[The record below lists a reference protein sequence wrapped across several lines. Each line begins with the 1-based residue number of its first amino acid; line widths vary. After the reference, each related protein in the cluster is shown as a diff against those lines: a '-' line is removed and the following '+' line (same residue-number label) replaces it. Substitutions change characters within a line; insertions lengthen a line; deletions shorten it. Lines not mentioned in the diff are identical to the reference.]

1 MHLPKTSKNLQID
14 KENSRALLWVA
25 VATVIVVFCAF
36 SVRALL
42 AQGAYQRRVVNAK
55 NDTVKQLQDN
65 ITAAESLAQQYSV
78 FESQN
83 PNVIG
88 GKSDVPDNATPP
100 DGKNSRIVLDALP
113 TQYDFPALIS
123 SLSKLLGMHG
133 IASPSVGGTDQGS
146 AALSQPSANPQ
157 PQIIDQIPISG
168 TANYGG
174 IQNLIRDLERSIRPY
189 DITSLSI
196 SGNEGEM
203 TVSLV
208 TSTYYQSASAVVLE
222 KKEVK

>member
-1 MHLPKTSKNLQID
+1 MHMPKTGKRLHVDN
-14 KENSRALLWVA
+14 ENSRALVVVA
-25 VATVIVVFCAF
+25 IAAVIVVFCAF

-65 ITAAESLAQQYSV
+65 IKAAESLSQQYSV
-78 FESQN
+78 FEAAN

-123 SLSKLLGMHG
+123 SLSKLLGMNG
-133 IASPSVGGTDQGS
+133 ISSPSVGGTDQGS
-146 AALSQPSANPQ
+146 GLSSQPTANPQ
-157 PQIIDQIPISG
+157 PQSIDQIPIGGS
-168 TANYGG
+168 ASYGAV
-174 IQNLIRDLERSIRPY
+174 QNLIKDFERSIRPY
-189 DITSLSI
+189 NITSLQI
-196 SGNEGEM
+196 SGNEGQM
-203 TVSLV
+203 TVNLIA
-208 TSTYYQSASAVVLE
+208 TTHFQPTTAIVLE